1 MKKKKEEIWES
12 EFFII
17 RKFFIYPIN
26 KTKFEKFLNA
36 VVGQKGMV
44 MHNLFIFAN
53 IKECAKKNYFR
64 ITTNSNLK
72 YKHNKSIFKIEKTS
86 YANFLV
92 CLNSLNCKNAY
103 LNEKT
108 TLNLKINNMRYELGW
123 KFKKLGIFFPL
134 KYYFRIS
141 SLLFKLIQT
150 SFSIKKLQRF
160 FFIRK
165 ISLVLKNLTK
175 NLFYFF

>member
-1 MKKKKEEIWES
+1 MNKIKEEIWES

-26 KTKFEKFLNA
+26 KMKFEKFLNA

-44 MHNLFIFAN
+44 IHNLFIFAN
-53 IKECAKKNYFR
+53 IKKCSNKNYFR
-64 ITTNSNLK
+64 ITYDSNLK
-72 YKHNKSIFKIEKTS
+72 YKHNKSIFKKQKTN
-86 YANFLV
+86 YTNFFA
-92 CLNSLNCKNAY
+92 CLNCVNDKNTY
-103 LNEKT
+103 LNEKVA
-108 TLNLKINNMRYELGW
+108 LNLKINNIRYELRW
-123 KFKKLGIFFPL
+123 KFKKTGIFFPL
-134 KYYFRIS
+134 KDYFRTS

-150 SFSIKKLQRF
+150 SFKIKKGKIY

-165 ISLVLKNLTK
+165 FSLVLKTLKK